1 MVDGLFHLA
10 QDSVGYPQVPE
21 KLSFLVPILQSPGGI
36 DPGVEDFAAFGPV
49 ALDIQVIIDGP
60 DQFPDGFPQL
70 AVTTGGQ
77 GLEDVGPIGIEAG
90 VAFEA
95 VFAVF
100 LGEIGVE
107 TGEALEGV
115 VCRGMVFTGVGVDE
129 GVFELVAVAGAGE
142 EAVPGSSAASAIKA
156 LSSLLQKILG

>member
-1 MVDGLFHLA
+1 
-10 QDSVGYPQVPE
+10 
-21 KLSFLVPILQSPGGI
+21 
-36 DPGVEDFAAFGPV
+36 V
-49 ALDIQVIIDGP
+49 ALDIQVLFDGP
-60 DQFPDGFPQL
+60 DEFPDGAPQL
-70 AVTTGGQ
+70 AVAAGGQ
-77 GLEDVGPIGIEAG
+77 GLEDVGAVGIKAG

-115 VCRGMVFTGVGVDE
+115 VCRGMVFPGVGVDE
-129 GVFELVAVAGAGE
+129 SVFELLAVAGAGE